1 MVFTLEDLF
10 TELEEFYYYSIHLS
24 KKGEMIEKPYECTV
38 IIYLS
43 DEGVR
48 HTRTFNEISL
58 GDVFQSIE
66 HFVSEMKRRKKYRK
80 RR

>member
-1 MVFTLEDLF
+1 M
-10 TELEEFYYYSIHLS
+10 
-24 KKGEMIEKPYECTV
+24 KEKQYGCIV

-58 GDVFQSIE
+58 GDLFQSIE
-66 HFVSEMKRRKKYRK
+66 GFVSEMERKKEAH
-80 RR
+80 